1 MVVMAVFVC
10 VSVLDVQQLQ
20 VWHSLRSQYVPL
32 HNNDR
37 TYALYR
43 LHEMRVVTTSS
54 AILLK
59 KFSGPFLKL
68 PIYTAKCSLQRREGL
83 RSGLEVA
90 WNRLRLK
97 LQWIEA
103 GCKFF
108 RLEIHSCW
116 KLTCVQVRMGWVQ
129 VNHKSWV
136 HVEFRLNGTQNEWI
150 QREVNFPVL
159 IPK

>member
-68 PIYTAKCSLQRREGL
+68 PIYQSSILGDSKGGFKIPIEKIQL
-83 RSGLEVA
+83 
-90 WNRLRLK
+90 WNFHIK
-97 LQWIEA
+97 I
-103 GCKFF
+103 
-108 RLEIHSCW
+108 
-116 KLTCVQVRMGWVQ
+116 
-129 VNHKSWV
+129 
-136 HVEFRLNGTQNEWI
+136 
-150 QREVNFPVL
+150 
-159 IPK
+159 